1 MSWFSNNATTPITF
15 EQSAAHYEAK
25 GRALGE
31 QPDDPDEIEADDRH
45 PCACRGV
52 FLYGPP
58 DDCPACAGSGFTD
71 TPNDWCDACGLT
83 GACPDCDPDR
93 YRDTALD
100 R

>member
-1 MSWFSNNATTPITF
+1 MSWFGNNSTRPITF
-15 EQSAAHYEAK
+15 EQSAAYNAAK
-25 GRALGE
+25 GAVGE
-31 QPDDPDEIEADDRH
+31 QPAEPNDLDDDRH
-45 PCACRGV
+45 PCACRDH

-83 GACPDCDPDR
+83 GLCRDCDPDR
-93 YRDTALD
+93 YRDARLD